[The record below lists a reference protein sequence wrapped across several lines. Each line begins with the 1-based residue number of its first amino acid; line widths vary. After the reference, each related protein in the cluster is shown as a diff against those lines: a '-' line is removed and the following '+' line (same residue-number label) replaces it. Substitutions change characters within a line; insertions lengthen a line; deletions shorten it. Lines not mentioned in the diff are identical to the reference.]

1 MNDSCPTNGS
11 VMILNTS
18 AANGSVSEV
27 RRTTG
32 VLPSGSVPSTGGTST
47 GDGR

>member
-1 MNDSCPTNGS
+1 MNDSWPTNGS
-11 VMILNTS
+11 VMILNTR
-18 AANGSVSEV
+18 ALYGSESEV

-32 VLPSGSVPSTGGTST
+32 VLPSGSVPSTGGISM